1 MDMDTMMMSIYEED
15 LASMKALLAQYQKE
29 ICDLRAGTGI
39 AKTMSKIE
47 RYSAEKNLEEHIE
60 DLANSIMIFED
71 KHSFAM

>member
-1 MDMDTMMMSIYEED
+1 MDMDTMMMGIYEDE
-15 LASMKALLAQYQKE
+15 LAGMKALLAQYQKE

-47 RYSAEKNLEEHIE
+47 RYSAEKDLEDHIE
-60 DLANSIMIFED
+60 SLANSIMVFED